1 MRLAF
6 GSLKPMLPRLGARIS
21 AAFRATVPDPFVLAI
36 LLTAVTFLAAV
47 WMVGSGEPLNEP
59 AWRAVLGMW
68 QGSDG
73 FWSLL
78 AFGMQM
84 CLILVTGHAL
94 AASPPI
100 ARLLR
105 RLAGTPRTGRGAVA
119 MVSSLAIGFGL
130 INWGL
135 GLIVGAILAR
145 DVGRAMRAKGVAAPG
160 ALLAAAGYT
169 GMMTWHGGLSGSAP
183 LDAADPAAL
192 SARVGPELAAAVGG
206 SVPLSETTWT
216 TLNGVTTL
224 GLWVIVPV
232 LLALMCPRADNGGA
246 TPTPEPG
253 LPSAPAPSDD
263 VPPGRI
269 PRFLESSPALAWL
282 LAAPMA
288 VWLARQFGAHGLG
301 ALNLNTANLAFL
313 ALGLVLHGS
322 PMRYA
327 SAIEEA
333 ARGCAGIVLQFP
345 LYAGIIGMMKG
356 SGLVA
361 WISDVFVGA
370 SGGGEAGLS
379 VMMFFAASIVN
390 MFVPS
395 GGGQWAVQ
403 GPIALAAAVHAGV
416 SPGKLVMAVAYG
428 DQLTNMLQP
437 FWALP
442 LLAITGC
449 KARDIVGY
457 TAIAMLAGGAWI
469 ALCLAIL

>member
-1 MRLAF
+1 
-6 GSLKPMLPRLGARIS
+6 MLPRLGARIS
-21 AAFRATVPDPFVLAI
+21 AAFRATAPDPFILAI

-47 WMVGSGEPLNEP
+47 WMVAPGEPLNEP

-94 AASPPI
+94 ASSPPV

-105 RLAGTPRTGRGAVA
+105 LVAGAPRSGRAAVA
-119 MVSSLAIGFGL
+119 MVSAMAIGFGL

-145 DVGRAMRAKGVAAPG
+145 DVGRAMRAKGIGAPG
-160 ALLAAAGYT
+160 PLLAAAGYT

-224 GLWVIVPV
+224 GLWVIVPT
-232 LLALMCPRADNGGA
+232 LLALMCPRSGA
-246 TPTPEPG
+246 ATIIAAALNSSPTPAQ
-253 LPSAPAPSDD
+253 PSEAPQ
-263 VPPGRI
+263 GRI
-269 PRFLESSPALAWL
+269 PRFLESSPTLSLL
-282 LAAPMA
+282 LAAPML
-288 VWLARQFGAHGLG
+288 VWLASEFGAKGLA
-301 ALNLNTANLAFL
+301 ALNLNTANLTFL
-313 ALGLVLHGS
+313 AIGLVLHGS

-361 WISDVFVGA
+361 WISDAFVGA
-370 SGGGEAGLS
+370 SGGGEGGLS
-379 VMMFFAASIVN
+379 VMMFFSASIVN

-403 GPIALAAAVHAGV
+403 GPIALAAAVEAGV

-457 TAIAMLAGGAWI
+457 TAIAMVAGGAWI

>member
-1 MRLAF
+1 MF
-6 GSLKPMLPRLGARIS
+6 PRLGARIS
-21 AAFRATVPDPFVLAI
+21 AAFRALAPDPFVLAI
-36 LLTAVTFLAAV
+36 LLTAITFVAAV
-47 WMVGSGEPLNEP
+47 WMVGSGQTLNEP

-68 QGSDG
+68 QGPDG

-78 AFGMQM
+78 GFGMQM
-84 CLILVTGHAL
+84 CLILVTGHTL

-105 RLAGTPRTGRGAVA
+105 RLAGAPRSGRVAVA
-119 MVSSLAIGFGL
+119 MVSAMAIGFGL

-145 DVGRAMRAKGVAAPG
+145 DVGRAMRAKGVDAPG
-160 ALLAAAGYT
+160 PLLAAAGYT

-192 SARVGPELAAAVGG
+192 AARVGPELAAAVGG
-206 SVPLSETTWT
+206 SVPLSQTTWT

-224 GLWVIVPV
+224 GLWVIVPL
-232 LLALMCPRADNGGA
+232 LLALMCARSGGEAIVAA
-246 TPTPEPG
+246 TPDTTPIPAQPNE
-253 LPSAPAPSDD
+253 APQ
-263 VPPGRI
+263 GRI
-269 PRFLESSPALAWL
+269 PRFLERSPTLSFL
-282 LAAPMA
+282 LAAPMLI
-288 VWLARQFGAHGLG
+288 WLAGEFGAKGLG
-301 ALNLNTANLAFL
+301 ALNLNTANLTFL
-313 ALGLVLHGS
+313 AVGLVLHGS
-322 PMRYA
+322 PLRYA
-327 SAIEEA
+327 SAIEDA

-361 WISDVFVGA
+361 WISDMFVAA

-379 VMMFFAASIVN
+379 VMMFFSASLVN

-403 GPIALAAAVHAGV
+403 GPIALAASVEAGV

-449 KARDIVGY
+449 KAREIVGY
-457 TAIAMLAGGAWI
+457 TAIAMVVGGAWI

>member
-1 MRLAF
+1 
-6 GSLKPMLPRLGARIS
+6 
-21 AAFRATVPDPFVLAI
+21 
-36 LLTAVTFLAAV
+36 
-47 WMVGSGEPLNEP
+47 
-59 AWRAVLGMW
+59 
-68 QGSDG
+68 
-73 FWSLL
+73 
-78 AFGMQM
+78 MQM

-105 RLAGTPRTGRGAVA
+105 SVAGAPRSGRSAVA
-119 MVSSLAIGFGL
+119 MVSAMAIGFGL

-160 ALLAAAGYT
+160 PLLAAAGYT

-183 LDAADPAAL
+183 LDAADAAAL
-192 SARVGPELAAAVGG
+192 TARVGPELAAAVGG

-232 LLALMCPRADNGGA
+232 LLALMCPRSGA
-246 TPTPEPG
+246 EAIVAANVDTPPG
-253 LPSAPAPSDD
+253 PAPPSE
-263 VPPGRI
+263 PPQGRI
-269 PRFLESSPALAWL
+269 PRFLESSPALSWL
-282 LAAPMA
+282 IAAPML
-288 VWLARQFGAHGLG
+288 VWLAGEFGAKGLA

-313 ALGLVLHGS
+313 AVGLVLHGS

-327 SAIEEA
+327 SAVEEA

-356 SGLVA
+356 SGLA
-361 WISDVFVGA
+361 ASISEWFVRA
-370 SGGGEAGLS
+370 SGGTESGLS
-379 VMMFFAASIVN
+379 VMMFLSAGLVN

-403 GPIALAAAVHAGV
+403 GPIALGAAVEAGV

-457 TAIAMLAGGAWI
+457 TAIAMAAGGAWI
-469 ALCLAIL
+469 ALCLTIL

>member
-1 MRLAF
+1 
-6 GSLKPMLPRLGARIS
+6 MLPRLGARIS
-21 AAFRATVPDPFVLAI
+21 DAFRATAPDPFVLAI
-36 LLTAVTFLAAV
+36 LLSAVTFLAAL
-47 WMVGSGEPLNEP
+47 WMVGSGETLNEP
-59 AWRAVLGMW
+59 AWRVVLSMW
-68 QGSDG
+68 QGPEG

-105 RLAGTPRTGRGAVA
+105 SVAAAPRTGRGAVA
-119 MVSSLAIGFGL
+119 MVSIMAIGFGL

-145 DVGRAMRAKGVAAPG
+145 DVGRAMRAKGVGAPG
-160 ALLAAAGYT
+160 PLLAAAGYT

-183 LDAADPAAL
+183 LDAADAAAL
-192 SARVGPELAAAVGG
+192 TARVGPELAAAVGG

-224 GLWVIVPV
+224 GLWVIVPA
-232 LLALMCPRADNGGA
+232 LLALMCPRGGDA
-246 TPTPEPG
+246 A
-253 LPSAPAPSDD
+253 APAPVAPEAPPNPAQPSDA
-263 VPPGRI
+263 PQGWA
-269 PRFLESSPALAWL
+269 PRFLERSPALSWL
-282 LAAPMA
+282 IAAPML
-288 VWLARQFGAHGLG
+288 VWLAGEFGAKGLG

-313 ALGLVLHGS
+313 AIGLVLHGS
-322 PMRYA
+322 PLRYA
-327 SAIEEA
+327 TAIEEA

-356 SGLVA
+356 SGLAA
-361 WISDVFVGA
+361 WISEWFVRA
-370 SGGGEAGLS
+370 SGGTEAGLS
-379 VMMFFAASIVN
+379 LTMFLSAGLVN

-403 GPIALAAAVHAGV
+403 GPIALGAAVDAGV

-457 TAIAMLAGGAWI
+457 TAIAMAAGGAWI